1 MKRDPRSSQR
11 AERILDAATDL
22 FARYGYDKTTMDDI
36 AAASGV
42 SKGALYLEFAGKE
55 ALFDALLL
63 RQMKWATQ
71 TMLERV
77 AADERGLSLFTI
89 YLHSLAVAAENPL
102 LRALYTQDRRVL
114 GDFVR
119 RLSGGSTYRQLFG
132 AAVDFVRAFQSA
144 GLIRDDYSPDL
155 IAYVITALR
164 YGLLTIDEVAAG
176 GPLPTLEE
184 VGPLISDF
192 LQSGLEPK
200 SLTDA
205 DRAAG
210 QQALRVLFERAI
222 MTWEAKI
229 MHSTDRDGGAQE

>member
-1 MKRDPRSSQR
+1 MKQDPQISQR
-11 AERILDAATDL
+11 AERILEAATDL
-22 FARYGYDKTTMDDI
+22 FARYGYDKTTMEDI
-36 AAASGV
+36 AAAAEV
-42 SKGALYLEFAGKE
+42 SKGALYLEFASKE

-71 TMLERV
+71 TTLERV

-102 LRALYTQDRRVL
+102 LRGLYTQDRRVL

-119 RLSGGSTYRQLFG
+119 RLSGGSTYRQLF
-132 AAVDFVRAFQSA
+132 ASAVEFVRAFQSA

-155 IAYVITALR
+155 IAHVITALR
-164 YGLLTIDEVAAG
+164 YGLLTIHEVAAG
-176 GPLPTLEE
+176 VPLPTLEE
-184 VGPLISDF
+184 VGPLISDL

-210 QQALRVLFERAI
+210 QQALQVLFEQAI
-222 MTWEAKI
+222 TTWETKI
-229 MHSTDRDGGAQE
+229 MHAPDGDGRAQE